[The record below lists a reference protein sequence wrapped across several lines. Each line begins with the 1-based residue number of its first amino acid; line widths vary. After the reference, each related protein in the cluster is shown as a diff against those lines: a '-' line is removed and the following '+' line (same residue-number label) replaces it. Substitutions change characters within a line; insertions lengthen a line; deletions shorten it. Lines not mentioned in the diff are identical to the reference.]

1 MKIVINSALSVFILL
16 FSFTGFTQKQDTTKL
31 PNKNIKVQ
39 REYDEDGNL
48 IRYDSTYV
56 YSWSSDSSYHFNPD
70 SSFFNFSNSHEMRKK
85 MKEHLEHLFKRD
97 SSAYKSFHHPFFSDD
112 FFNRDFFEPQFFQN
126 DFFSRDS
133 SRDNFFEEF
142 EEMFE
147 DRMNFEN
154 ENRNQMHHKLD
165 SIRQNFMKQR
175 KKYFKQRDSIY
186 QQNRKKK
193 SGTIDI

>member
-70 SSFFNFSNSHEMRKK
+70 SSFFNFSDSHEMRKK
-85 MKEHLEHLFKRD
+85 MKEHLEHFFKMDTSGYRT
-97 SSAYKSFHHPFFSDD
+97 FHHPFFSDD
-112 FFNRDFFEPQFFQN
+112 FFNRDFFDPQLFQN

-133 SRDNFFEEF
+133 SRNDFLENLEK
-142 EEMFE
+142 MYE
-147 DRMNFEN
+147 DRMNFKN
-154 ENRNQMHHKLD
+154 ENIDQMHYKLD
-165 SIRQNFMKQR
+165 SLRQIFQNQR
-175 KKYFKQRDSIY
+175 KQYLKQRDSIY
-186 QQNRKKK
+186 RKHK
-193 SGTIDI
+193 SGTIEI